1 MKKDYNLE
9 KRKYVIA
16 GLLIVIVLIYLLRLL
31 ELQVFEDKYK
41 ANADS
46 NAFLRKTIYPS
57 RGLIYDR
64 NGELIVYNQPAYDPA
79 TRTYTVQW
87 TWVYWQEAPLGG
99 TDHATFATRCNCQW
113 KNCAAILPTCAIR
126 ARIQATHPTHSKRS
140 LPIYLLRT
148 MAAFRKSFTDSPDFL
163 SKKEFYANITT

>member
-16 GLLIVIVLIYLLRLL
+16 GLLIVIVLIYLFRLL

-64 NGELIVYNQPAYDPA
+64 NGELIVYNQPAYDVMVIPREVKDFDSIDFCH
-79 TRTYTVQW
+79 TLQLFYRLV
-87 TWVYWQEAPLGG
+87 
-99 TDHATFATRCNCQW
+99 F
-113 KNCAAILPTCAIR
+113 
-126 ARIQATHPTHSKRS
+126 
-140 LPIYLLRT
+140 
-148 MAAFRKSFTDSPDFL
+148 SF
-163 SKKEFYANITT
+163 